1 MASWYRDEYCV
12 STDTERL
19 DLTVIHEFLS
29 QESYWAQGISRAL
42 VERSVAN
49 SVCFGLY
56 HQTDDDAT
64 QARQIGF
71 ARLITD
77 KTTFAYLADVFVLPA
92 YRGRGLSKWLMQCV
106 TSHKDVQGLRR
117 WMLATRDAHSLYA
130 QVGFVPLDK
139 PEIFMQR
146 HEPRVYQA

>member
-12 STDTERL
+12 STNTERL

-29 QESYWAQGISRAL
+29 QESYWAQGISRTL
-42 VERSVAN
+42 LERSVAN

-56 HQTDDDAT
+56 HQTDDDTT

-77 KTTFAYLADVFVLPA
+77 KTTFAYLADVFVLPD
-92 YRGRGLSKWLMQCV
+92 YRGRGLATWLMECII
-106 TSHKDVQGLRR
+106 SHKDVQGLRR